1 MRYDTWDYHSRASLK
16 HRYLTVAT
24 PKVGCT
30 TIKRTLH
37 ALEGLPP
44 ADPWWAVHDEGEE
57 LRLEHYS
64 AAEQQ
69 QLLTSR
75 DITRFA
81 FVRNPYD
88 RLLSAWKSKILR
100 HDSSYVPLAAEI
112 RAACGYP
119 DDTVVAFGDFVRYVT
134 THEHPDAHWE
144 RQVVIL
150 ACDRIAYDVVGRFE
164 NFAADFRT
172 ILLRLGVTEDV
183 LALAGE
189 VTNPTPDFP
198 LAVAYDT
205 ELANVVYDYYRE
217 DFERFGYDADSWF
230 TPR

>member
-44 ADPWWAVHDEGEE
+44 ADPWWAVHDEGMQ
-57 LRLEHYS
+57 LRLEHYTD
-64 AAEQQ
+64 AEQQ
-69 QLLTSR
+69 QLLTSP

-88 RLLSAWKSKILR
+88 RMLSAWKSKMLR
-100 HDSSYVPLAAEI
+100 YDTSYVRLAAEV

-119 DDTVVAFGDFVRYVT
+119 EETVVAFGDFVRYVIA
-134 THEHPDAHWE
+134 HEHPDAHWE

-150 ACDRIAYDVVGRFE
+150 ACDRISYDVIGRFE
-164 NFAADFRT
+164 TFAADFHA
-172 ILLRLGVTEDV
+172 ILHRLGVTDDV
-183 LALAGE
+183 RALATE
-189 VTNPTPDFP
+189 VTNPTPELP
-198 LAVAYDT
+198 LAAAYDID
-205 ELANVVYDYYRE
+205 LARVVYDYYRD
-217 DFERFGYDADSWF
+217 DFDTFGYDRDSWF
-230 TPR
+230 MPR

>member
-44 ADPWWAVHDEGEE
+44 ADPWWAVHDEGVQ

-64 AAEQQ
+64 KAEQQ
-69 QLLTSR
+69 QLLTSP

-88 RLLSAWKSKILR
+88 RMLSAWKSKLLR
-100 HDSSYVPLAAEI
+100 YDSSYLELAADV
-112 RAACGYP
+112 RAAYGYP
-119 DDTVVAFGDFVRYVT
+119 PDSVVTFGDFVRYVIA
-134 THEHPDAHWE
+134 HEHPDAHWE

-150 ACDRIAYDVVGRFE
+150 ACDRIAYDVIGRFE
-164 NFAADFRT
+164 NFVADFNA

-183 LALAGE
+183 LAVAGE
-189 VTNPTPDFP
+189 VTNPTPELP
-198 LAVAYDT
+198 RAVAYDSA
-205 ELANVVYDYYRE
+205 LASLVYDYYRE
-217 DFERFGYDADSWF
+217 DFETFDYPRDSWL